1 MQKLLSRKLWIA
13 LAGVLAIIAS
23 ALGGQ
28 VGWPDAMHQLLII
41 VLGYIGVQ
49 GAIDLS
55 QAVTAPKSSDV
66 VTLGDHPAVLEQ
78 VKSLVGDVPV
88 QRGLPSDPRKWQF
101 PKDLPAIIKLFK
113 G

>member
-1 MQKLLSRKLWIA
+1 MQKLFSRKLWIA

-28 VGWPDAMHQLLII
+28 VGWPDALHQLLVI
-41 VLGYIGVQ
+41 VLGYLGVQ

-55 QAVTAPKSSDV
+55 QAVTAPKLPTT
-66 VTLGDHPAVLEQ
+66 VTLGDHPTVLDE
-78 VKSLVGDVPV
+78 VKTLVGEVPA
-88 QRGLPSDPRKWQF
+88 QRDLPRDPRKWQF
-101 PKDLPAIIKLFK
+101 PKDLPAILRLFK

>member
-1 MQKLLSRKLWIA
+1 MQKLMSRKLWIA

-28 VGWPDAMHQLLII
+28 VAWPQAMHQLLII
-41 VLGYIGVQ
+41 VLGYLGIQ

-55 QAVTAPKSSDV
+55 QVVIGPKLPNA
-66 VTLGDHPAVLEQ
+66 VTLGDHPTVLEQ
-78 VKSLVGDVPV
+78 VVSLVGEVPK
-88 QRGLPSDPRKWQF
+88 QRELSSDPRKWQL
-101 PKDLPAIIKLFK
+101 PKDLPALLRWIK

>member
-28 VGWPDAMHQLLII
+28 VGWSEALHQVLII
-41 VLGYIGVQ
+41 VLGYLGVQ

-55 QAVTAPKSSDV
+55 QVVIGPKLPTTV
-66 VTLGDHPAVLEQ
+66 KLGDHPTVLQE
-78 VKSLVGDVPV
+78 VESLVGEIPV
-88 QRGLPSDPRKWQF
+88 QRELPRDPRKWQF
-101 PKDLPAIIKLFK
+101 PKDLPAILRWIK